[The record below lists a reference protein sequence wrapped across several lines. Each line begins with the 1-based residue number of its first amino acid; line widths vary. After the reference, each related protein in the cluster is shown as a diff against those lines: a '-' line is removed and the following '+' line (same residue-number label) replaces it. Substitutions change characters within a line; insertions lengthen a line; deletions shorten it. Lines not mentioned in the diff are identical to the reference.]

1 METKNLSLIPCTIP
15 HLEKLIESAEAFE
28 AAFGW
33 RVIEGYIEF
42 DGALEYLLGTL
53 KSEDSNSE
61 WPSYFFIH
69 RADKALIG
77 LGGYKGEPDENGSVE
92 IGYGVAPAYRGKG
105 YATEAAEAMIQ
116 NAFASDDVQ
125 MVCAHTLAEE
135 NHSVAIL
142 RKLGMEKVAE
152 INDPEDGNI
161 WRWEVNYVPPKGGSF
176 IGASETRL

>member
-15 HLEKLIESAEAFE
+15 HLEKLLEGNEAFE
-28 AAFGW
+28 VAYDL

-42 DGALEYLLGTL
+42 DGVLEYTL
-53 KSEDSNSE
+53 DILKAGKVSSE
-61 WPSYFFIH
+61 WASYFFIH
-69 RADKALIG
+69 RDDKALIG
-77 LGGYKGEPDENGSVE
+77 LGGYKGQPDENGSVE

-105 YATEAAEAMIQ
+105 YATEAAQALIEG
-116 NAFASDDVQ
+116 AFVHPDVQ
-125 MVCAHTLAEE
+125 TVCAHTLAEE

-161 WRWEVNYVPPKGGSF
+161 WRWEIKKG
-176 IGASETRL
+176 